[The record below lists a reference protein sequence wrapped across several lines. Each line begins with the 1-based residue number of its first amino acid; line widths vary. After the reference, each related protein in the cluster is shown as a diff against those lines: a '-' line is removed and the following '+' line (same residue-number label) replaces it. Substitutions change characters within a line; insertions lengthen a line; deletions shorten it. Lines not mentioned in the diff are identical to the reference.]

1 MVMSTLV
8 KKSPFFPAFFDDF
21 FSKDFFDWNDKT
33 FAGLGNTLPSVNL
46 KETDNDYQVEM
57 AVPGMAKEDFHIE
70 MLNGVLSIRAEK
82 KKEKEEKDEKGNYLR
97 REFRY
102 ESFRRS
108 FTLPDNIAEEN
119 VNASYKDGIL
129 HLSILKKTP
138 KKADNP
144 KPIEVK

>member
-1 MVMSTLV
+1 MSTLV

-21 FSKDFFDWNDKT
+21 FSKDFFDWNDRT

-46 KETDNDYQVEM
+46 KETDNHYQVEM
-57 AVPGMAKEDFHIE
+57 AVPGMAKEDFHVE
-70 MLNGVLSIRAEK
+70 MQNGVLTVRAEK

-102 ESFRRS
+102 ESFSRAFS
-108 FTLPDNIAEEN
+108 LPEN
-119 VNASYKDGIL
+119 VLDETVDATYRDGIL
-129 HLSILKKTP
+129 RIEIQKRTP

-144 KPIEVK
+144 KAIEVK